1 MPLWANSKRP
11 GRLVTAPVNAP
22 FVGQQLVQV
31 MADCELYHGAMG
43 LFHYFASRGGSP
55 VLSVANVREP
65 GTFDPENWDNFQTEG
80 ISVFMQLP
88 GPVEGAVAFD
98 LMLDVGAK
106 LARDLGG
113 ELRDAGRSSLTV
125 QGIAQMREQLVL
137 HGALAPRGA
146 ALSNFQSPP
155 HTAPDH
161 GHRGP

>member
-1 MPLWANSKRP
+1 MCVSKYPDCPGYSLKCHLCHPLTRTS
-11 GRLVTAPVNAP
+11 
-22 FVGQQLVQV
+22 
-31 MADCELYHGAMG
+31 
-43 LFHYFASRGGSP
+43 SRDWNRVIVLSP
-55 VLSVANVREP
+55 V
-65 GTFDPENWDNFQTEG
+65 
-80 ISVFMQLP
+80 